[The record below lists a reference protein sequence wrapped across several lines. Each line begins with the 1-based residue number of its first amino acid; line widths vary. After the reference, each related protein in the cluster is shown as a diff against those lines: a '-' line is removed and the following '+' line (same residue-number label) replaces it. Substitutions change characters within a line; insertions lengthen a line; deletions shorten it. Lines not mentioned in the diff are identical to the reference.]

1 MINLFDKISPR
12 QIRIVISISVFL
24 LGLWLLILPAS
35 QPVSAEDM
43 SSQPEV
49 VLIELDGAISRV
61 SARFVERGMA
71 LAREH
76 NAELVVLTLDT
87 PGGLLDAT
95 RDIVEEFLL
104 SDIPIVVYV
113 APEGAQ
119 AASAGTF
126 IGAAAHILALAPAT
140 NIGAASVVSVDGED
154 LPDTLSL
161 KATEDAAAFIRSI
174 AESRGRD
181 ISALEATVLSAK
193 AYSASEAVDLNV
205 ADLIATDYASL
216 LVQLDR
222 YEVELGDRTVIL
234 NLSSVDTTTVG
245 KTLLERLLEFVSDP
259 NIAFLLVSLGGTGI
273 IVELW
278 NFGLWIPGTLGV
290 LFLILGWS
298 GIGLLPFSWAGVG
311 LIALAFFLLY
321 LESTAPGVGYFGVAG
336 TISLMLGGLLLV
348 GFFGDPAIPGDAPSV
363 NKWLLA
369 GIGAGVGAFVL
380 LIAFYIFNQKVH
392 ESPLATSSLMGS
404 SGKVTTTLSP
414 SGEVLVNGEFWSCD
428 LESGRG
434 TSLEVGSDVVVVSVR
449 GNRLK
454 VRPQRS
460 ANEETASN

>member
-1 MINLFDKISPR
+1 MINPFDKISPL

-24 LGLWLLILPAS
+24 LGLSLLILPAS

-43 SSQPEV
+43 ASQPEV

-71 LAREH
+71 VAREH

-104 SDIPIVVYV
+104 TDIPIVVYV

-140 NIGAASVVSVDGED
+140 NIGAASVVTIDGED
-154 LPDTLSL
+154 LPETLGL
-161 KATEDAAAFIRSI
+161 KATEDAAAFMRSI
-174 AESRGRD
+174 AEARGRN

-205 ADLIATDYASL
+205 ADLIAEDYSSL

-222 YEVELGDRTVIL
+222 YEIDLGDRTVVL
-234 NLSSVDTTTVG
+234 NLSSFETLIVG
-245 KTLLERLLEFVSDP
+245 KTFLERLLELVSDP

-290 LFLILGWS
+290 LFLILGWA
-298 GIGLLPFSWAGVG
+298 GIGLLPFSWAGVA
-311 LIALAFFLLY
+311 LMALAFFLLY
-321 LESTAPGVGYFGVAG
+321 LESTAPGIGYFGTAG
-336 TISLMLGGLLLV
+336 VVSLVLGGLLLV
-348 GFFGDPAIPGDAPSV
+348 GFFGDPSIPGDAPSV
-363 NKWLLA
+363 SKWLLA
-369 GIGAGVGAFVL
+369 SIGVFLGICMVWIVYEARKTKQVNLYKSPTTAIELIGMEGEVTVDLSPAGQI
-380 LIAFYIFNQKVH
+380 LIAGEYWSSRIYGDNDEWCIKGSKV
-392 ESPLATSSLMGS
+392 
-404 SGKVTTTLSP
+404 
-414 SGEVLVNGEFWSCD
+414 EVVA
-428 LESGRG
+428 
-434 TSLEVGSDVVVVSVR
+434 VA
-449 GNRLK
+449 GNHLQVK
-454 VRPQRS
+454 P
-460 ANEETASN
+460 TKI

>member
-1 MINLFDKISPR
+1 MINPFEKISPR
-12 QIRIVISISVFL
+12 QIRIVISISVVL
-24 LGLWLLILPAS
+24 LGFSLLILPAS
-35 QPVSAEDM
+35 QPVSADDM

-71 LAREH
+71 VAREH

-140 NIGAASVVSVDGED
+140 NIGAASVVTIDGED
-154 LPDTLSL
+154 LPETLSL
-161 KATEDAAAFIRSI
+161 KATEDAAAFMRSI
-174 AESRGRD
+174 AEARGRN

-205 ADLIATDYASL
+205 ADLIAEDYSSL

-222 YEVELGDRTVIL
+222 YEIDLGDRTVIL
-234 NLSSVDTTTVG
+234 NLSSFETLIVG
-245 KTLLERLLEFVSDP
+245 KTFLERLLELVSDP

-290 LFLILGWS
+290 LFLILGWA
-298 GIGLLPFSWAGVG
+298 GIGLLPFSWAGVA
-311 LIALAFFLLY
+311 LMALAFFLLY
-321 LESTAPGVGYFGVAG
+321 LESTAPGIGYFGTAG
-336 TISLMLGGLLLV
+336 VVSLVLGGLLLV
-348 GFFGDPAIPGDAPSV
+348 GFFGDPSIPGDAPSV
-363 NKWLLA
+363 SKWLLA
-369 GIGAGVGAFVL
+369 SIGVFLGICMVWIVYEARKTKQVNLYKSPTTAIELIGMEGEVTVDLSPAGQI
-380 LIAFYIFNQKVH
+380 LIAGEYWSSRIYGDNDEWCIKGSKV
-392 ESPLATSSLMGS
+392 
-404 SGKVTTTLSP
+404 
-414 SGEVLVNGEFWSCD
+414 EVVA
-428 LESGRG
+428 
-434 TSLEVGSDVVVVSVR
+434 VA
-449 GNRLK
+449 GNHLQVK
-454 VRPQRS
+454 P
-460 ANEETASN
+460 TKI

>member
-1 MINLFDKISPR
+1 VINPFDKISPR
-12 QIRIVISISVFL
+12 QIRIVISISVVL
-24 LGLWLLILPAS
+24 LGLSLLILPAS

-61 SARFVERGMA
+61 SARFIERGMA
-71 LAREH
+71 VAREH

-161 KATEDAAAFIRSI
+161 KATQDAAAFMRSI
-174 AESRGRD
+174 AEARGRD
-181 ISALEATVLSAK
+181 NSALEATVLSAK
-193 AYSASEAVDLNV
+193 AYSASEAVDLDV
-205 ADLIATDYASL
+205 ADLVAEDYSSL

-222 YEVELGDRTVIL
+222 YEIDLGDRTVIL
-234 NLSSVDTTTVG
+234 NLSSAETLIVG
-245 KTLLERLLEFVSDP
+245 KTFLERLLELVSDP
-259 NIAFLLVSLGGTGI
+259 NIAFLLVSLGGTGL

-290 LFLILGWS
+290 LFLILGWA
-298 GIGLLPFSWAGVG
+298 GIGLLPFSWAGVA
-311 LIALAFFLLY
+311 LMALAFFLLY
-321 LESTAPGVGYFGVAG
+321 LESTAPGIGYFGIAG
-336 TISLMLGGLLLV
+336 VISLVLGGLLLV
-348 GFFGDPAIPGDAPSV
+348 GFFGDPSIPGDAPSV
-363 NKWLLA
+363 SKWLLA
-369 GIGAGVGAFVL
+369 SVGVFLGIFMGWIVYEARKTKQVNLYKSPTSPIELIGMEGEVTVDLAPSGQI
-380 LIAFYIFNQKVH
+380 LIA
-392 ESPLATSSLMGS
+392 
-404 SGKVTTTLSP
+404 
-414 SGEVLVNGEFWSCD
+414 GEYWSCRIYGD
-428 LESGRG
+428 NDEWCVKGSKV
-434 TSLEVGSDVVVVSVR
+434 EVVAVA
-449 GNRLK
+449 GNHLQVK
-454 VRPQRS
+454 P
-460 ANEETASN
+460 TKI

>member
-1 MINLFDKISPR
+1 MINPFDKISPR

-24 LGLWLLILPAS
+24 LGLSLLILPAS

-43 SSQPEV
+43 ASQPEV

-71 LAREH
+71 VAREH

-140 NIGAASVVSVDGED
+140 NIGAASVVTIDGED
-154 LPDTLSL
+154 LPETLGL
-161 KATEDAAAFIRSI
+161 KATEDAAAFMRSI
-174 AESRGRD
+174 AEARGRN

-205 ADLIATDYASL
+205 ADLIAEDYSSL

-222 YEVELGDRTVIL
+222 YEIDLDDRTVML
-234 NLSSVDTTTVG
+234 NLSSFETLMVG
-245 KTLLERLLEFVSDP
+245 KTFLERLLELVSDP

-290 LFLILGWS
+290 LFLILGWA
-298 GIGLLPFSWAGVG
+298 GIGLLPFSWAGVA
-311 LIALAFFLLY
+311 LMALAFFLLY
-321 LESTAPGVGYFGVAG
+321 LESTAPGIGYFGTAG
-336 TISLMLGGLLLV
+336 VVSLVLGGLLLV
-348 GFFGDPAIPGDAPSV
+348 GFFGDPSIPGDAPSV
-363 NKWLLA
+363 SKWLLA
-369 GIGAGVGAFVL
+369 SIGVFLGICMVWIVYEARKTKQVNLYKSPTTAIELIGMEGEVTVDLSPAGQI
-380 LIAFYIFNQKVH
+380 LIAGEYWSSRIYGDNDEWCIKGSKV
-392 ESPLATSSLMGS
+392 
-404 SGKVTTTLSP
+404 
-414 SGEVLVNGEFWSCD
+414 EVVA
-428 LESGRG
+428 
-434 TSLEVGSDVVVVSVR
+434 VA
-449 GNRLK
+449 GNHLQVK
-454 VRPQRS
+454 P
-460 ANEETASN
+460 TKI

>member
-1 MINLFDKISPR
+1 MINPFDKISPR
-12 QIRIVISISVFL
+12 QIRIVISISVVL
-24 LGLWLLILPAS
+24 LGLSLLILPAS

-61 SARFVERGMA
+61 SARFIERGMA
-71 LAREH
+71 VAREH

-161 KATEDAAAFIRSI
+161 KATQDAAAFMRSI
-174 AESRGRD
+174 AEARGRD
-181 ISALEATVLSAK
+181 NSALEATVLSAK
-193 AYSASEAVDLNV
+193 AYSASEAVDLDV
-205 ADLIATDYASL
+205 ADLVAEDYSSL

-222 YEVELGDRTVIL
+222 YEIDLGDRTVIL
-234 NLSSVDTTTVG
+234 NLSSAETLIVG
-245 KTLLERLLEFVSDP
+245 KTFLERLLELVSDP
-259 NIAFLLVSLGGTGI
+259 NIAFLLVSLGGTGL

-290 LFLILGWS
+290 LFLILGWA
-298 GIGLLPFSWAGVG
+298 GIGLLPFSWAGVA
-311 LIALAFFLLY
+311 LMALAFFLLY
-321 LESTAPGVGYFGVAG
+321 LESTAPGIGYFGIAG
-336 TISLMLGGLLLV
+336 VISLVLGGLLLV
-348 GFFGDPAIPGDAPSV
+348 GFFGDPSIPGDAPSV
-363 NKWLLA
+363 SKWLLA
-369 GIGAGVGAFVL
+369 SVGVFLGIFMGWIVYEARKTKQVNLYKSPTSPIELIGMEGEVTVDLAPSGQI
-380 LIAFYIFNQKVH
+380 LIA
-392 ESPLATSSLMGS
+392 
-404 SGKVTTTLSP
+404 
-414 SGEVLVNGEFWSCD
+414 GEYWSCRIYGD
-428 LESGRG
+428 NDEWCVKGSKV
-434 TSLEVGSDVVVVSVR
+434 EVVAVA
-449 GNRLK
+449 GNHLQVK
-454 VRPQRS
+454 P
-460 ANEETASN
+460 TKI

>member
-1 MINLFDKISPR
+1 MINPFDKISPR
-12 QIRIVISISVFL
+12 QIRIVISISVVL
-24 LGLWLLILPAS
+24 LGLSLLILPAS

-43 SSQPEV
+43 SSKPEV

-61 SARFVERGMA
+61 SARFIERGMA
-71 LAREH
+71 VAREH

-161 KATEDAAAFIRSI
+161 KATQDAAAFMRSI
-174 AESRGRD
+174 AEARGRD
-181 ISALEATVLSAK
+181 NSALEATVLSAK

-205 ADLIATDYASL
+205 ADLIAEDYSSL

-222 YEVELGDRTVIL
+222 YEIDLGDRTVIL
-234 NLSSVDTTTVG
+234 NLSSAETLIVG
-245 KTLLERLLEFVSDP
+245 KTFLERLLELVSDP
-259 NIAFLLVSLGGTGI
+259 NIAFLLVSLGGTGL

-290 LFLILGWS
+290 LFLILGWA
-298 GIGLLPFSWAGVG
+298 GIGLLPFSWAGVA
-311 LIALAFFLLY
+311 LMALAFFLLY
-321 LESTAPGVGYFGVAG
+321 LESTAPGIGYFGIAG
-336 TISLMLGGLLLV
+336 VISLVLGGLLLV
-348 GFFGDPAIPGDAPSV
+348 GFFGDPSIPGDAPSV
-363 NKWLLA
+363 SKWLLA
-369 GIGAGVGAFVL
+369 SVGVFLGIFMGWIVYEARKTKQVNLYKSPTSPIELIGMEGEVTVDLAPSGQI
-380 LIAFYIFNQKVH
+380 LIA
-392 ESPLATSSLMGS
+392 
-404 SGKVTTTLSP
+404 
-414 SGEVLVNGEFWSCD
+414 GEYWSCRIYGD
-428 LESGRG
+428 NDEWCVKGSKV
-434 TSLEVGSDVVVVSVR
+434 EVVAVA
-449 GNRLK
+449 GNHLQVK
-454 VRPQRS
+454 P
-460 ANEETASN
+460 TKI

>member
-1 MINLFDKISPR
+1 MINPFDKISPR

-24 LGLWLLILPAS
+24 LGLSLLILPAS

-43 SSQPEV
+43 ASQPEV

-71 LAREH
+71 VAREH

-140 NIGAASVVSVDGED
+140 NIGAASVVTIDGED
-154 LPDTLSL
+154 LPETLGL
-161 KATEDAAAFIRSI
+161 KATEDAAAFMRSI
-174 AESRGRD
+174 AEARGRN

-205 ADLIATDYASL
+205 ADLIAEDYSSL

-222 YEVELGDRTVIL
+222 YEIDLGDRTVML
-234 NLSSVDTTTVG
+234 NLSSFETLMVG
-245 KTLLERLLEFVSDP
+245 KTFLERLLELVSDP

-290 LFLILGWS
+290 LFLILGWA
-298 GIGLLPFSWAGVG
+298 GIGLLPFSWAGVA
-311 LIALAFFLLY
+311 LMALAFFLLY
-321 LESTAPGVGYFGVAG
+321 LESTAPGIGYFGTAG
-336 TISLMLGGLLLV
+336 VVSLVLGGLLLV
-348 GFFGDPAIPGDAPSV
+348 GFFGDPSIPGDAPSV
-363 NKWLLA
+363 SKWLLA
-369 GIGAGVGAFVL
+369 SIGVFLGICMVWIVYEARKTKQVNLYKSPTTAIELIGMEGEVTVDLSPAGQI
-380 LIAFYIFNQKVH
+380 LIAGEYWSSRIYGDNDEWCIKGSKV
-392 ESPLATSSLMGS
+392 
-404 SGKVTTTLSP
+404 
-414 SGEVLVNGEFWSCD
+414 EVVA
-428 LESGRG
+428 
-434 TSLEVGSDVVVVSVR
+434 VA
-449 GNRLK
+449 GNHLQVK
-454 VRPQRS
+454 P
-460 ANEETASN
+460 TKI

>member
-1 MINLFDKISPR
+1 MINPFEKISPR
-12 QIRIVISISVFL
+12 QIRIVISISVVL
-24 LGLWLLILPAS
+24 LGFSLLILPAS
-35 QPVSAEDM
+35 QPVSADDM

-71 LAREH
+71 VAREH

-140 NIGAASVVSVDGED
+140 NIGAASVVTIDGED
-154 LPDTLSL
+154 LPETLSL
-161 KATEDAAAFIRSI
+161 KATEDAAAFMRSI
-174 AESRGRD
+174 AEARGRN

-205 ADLIATDYASL
+205 ADLIAEDYSSL

-222 YEVELGDRTVIL
+222 YEIDLGDRTVML
-234 NLSSVDTTTVG
+234 NLSSFETLIVG
-245 KTLLERLLEFVSDP
+245 KTFLERLLELVSDP

-290 LFLILGWS
+290 LFLILGWA
-298 GIGLLPFSWAGVG
+298 GIGLLPFSWAGVA
-311 LIALAFFLLY
+311 LMALAFFLLY
-321 LESTAPGVGYFGVAG
+321 LESTAPGIGYFGTAG
-336 TISLMLGGLLLV
+336 VVSLVLGGLLLV
-348 GFFGDPAIPGDAPSV
+348 GFFGDPSIPGDAPSV
-363 NKWLLA
+363 SKWLLA
-369 GIGAGVGAFVL
+369 SIGIFLGICMVWIVYEARKTKQVNLYKSPTTAIELIGMEGEVTVDLSPAGQI
-380 LIAFYIFNQKVH
+380 LIAGEYWSSRIYGDNDEWCIKGSKV
-392 ESPLATSSLMGS
+392 
-404 SGKVTTTLSP
+404 
-414 SGEVLVNGEFWSCD
+414 EVVA
-428 LESGRG
+428 
-434 TSLEVGSDVVVVSVR
+434 VA
-449 GNRLK
+449 GNHLQVK
-454 VRPQRS
+454 P
-460 ANEETASN
+460 TKI

>member
-1 MINLFDKISPR
+1 VINPFGKISPR

-24 LGLWLLILPAS
+24 LGLSLLILPAS

-43 SSQPEV
+43 ASQPEV

-71 LAREH
+71 VAREH

-140 NIGAASVVSVDGED
+140 NIGAASVVTIDGED
-154 LPDTLSL
+154 LPETLGL
-161 KATEDAAAFIRSI
+161 KATEDAAAFMRSI
-174 AESRGRD
+174 AEARGRNV
-181 ISALEATVLSAK
+181 SALEAAVLSAK

-205 ADLIATDYASL
+205 ADLIAEDYSSL

-222 YEVELGDRTVIL
+222 YEIDLGDRTVVL
-234 NLSSVDTTTVG
+234 NLSSFETLIVG
-245 KTLLERLLEFVSDP
+245 KTFLERLLELVSDP

-290 LFLILGWS
+290 LFLVLGWA
-298 GIGLLPFSWAGVG
+298 GIGLLPFSWAGVA
-311 LIALAFFLLY
+311 LMALAFFLLY
-321 LESTAPGVGYFGVAG
+321 LESTAPGIGYFGTAG
-336 TISLMLGGLLLV
+336 VVSLVLGGLLLV
-348 GFFGDPAIPGDAPSV
+348 GFFGDPSIPGDAPSV
-363 NKWLLA
+363 SKWLLA
-369 GIGAGVGAFVL
+369 SIGVFLGICMVWIVYEARKTKQVNLYKSPTTAIELIGMEGEVTVDLSPAGQI
-380 LIAFYIFNQKVH
+380 LIAGEYWSSRIYGDNDEWCIKGSKV
-392 ESPLATSSLMGS
+392 
-404 SGKVTTTLSP
+404 
-414 SGEVLVNGEFWSCD
+414 EVVA
-428 LESGRG
+428 
-434 TSLEVGSDVVVVSVR
+434 VA
-449 GNRLK
+449 GNHLQVK
-454 VRPQRS
+454 P
-460 ANEETASN
+460 TKI

>member
-1 MINLFDKISPR
+1 
-12 QIRIVISISVFL
+12 
-24 LGLWLLILPAS
+24 LGFSLLILPAS
-35 QPVSAEDM
+35 QPVSADDM

-71 LAREH
+71 VAREH

-140 NIGAASVVSVDGED
+140 NIGAASVVTIDGED
-154 LPDTLSL
+154 LPETLSL
-161 KATEDAAAFIRSI
+161 KATEDAAAFMRSI
-174 AESRGRD
+174 AEARGRN

-205 ADLIATDYASL
+205 ADLIAEDYSSL

-222 YEVELGDRTVIL
+222 YEIDLGDRTVML
-234 NLSSVDTTTVG
+234 NLSSFETLIVG
-245 KTLLERLLEFVSDP
+245 KTFLERLLELVSDP

-290 LFLILGWS
+290 LFLILGWA
-298 GIGLLPFSWAGVG
+298 GIGLLPFSWAGVA
-311 LIALAFFLLY
+311 LMALAFFLLY
-321 LESTAPGVGYFGVAG
+321 LESTAPGIGYFGTAG
-336 TISLMLGGLLLV
+336 VVSLVLGGLLLV
-348 GFFGDPAIPGDAPSV
+348 GFFGDPSIPGDAPSV
-363 NKWLLA
+363 SKWLLA
-369 GIGAGVGAFVL
+369 SIGVFLGICMVWIVYEARKTKQVNLYKSPTTAIELIGMEGEVTVDLSPAGQI
-380 LIAFYIFNQKVH
+380 LIAGEYWSSRIYGDNDEWCIKGSKV
-392 ESPLATSSLMGS
+392 
-404 SGKVTTTLSP
+404 
-414 SGEVLVNGEFWSCD
+414 EVVA
-428 LESGRG
+428 
-434 TSLEVGSDVVVVSVR
+434 VA
-449 GNRLK
+449 GNHLQVK
-454 VRPQRS
+454 P
-460 ANEETASN
+460 TKI

>member
-1 MINLFDKISPR
+1 MINPFDKISPR

-24 LGLWLLILPAS
+24 LGLSLLILPAS

-43 SSQPEV
+43 ASQPEV

-71 LAREH
+71 VAREH

-140 NIGAASVVSVDGED
+140 NIGAASVVTIDGED
-154 LPDTLSL
+154 LPETLGL
-161 KATEDAAAFIRSI
+161 KATEDAAAFMRSI
-174 AESRGRD
+174 AEARGRN

-205 ADLIATDYASL
+205 ADLIAEDYSSL

-222 YEVELGDRTVIL
+222 YEIDLGDRTVML
-234 NLSSVDTTTVG
+234 NLSSFETLMVG
-245 KTLLERLLEFVSDP
+245 KTFLERLLELVSDP

-273 IVELW
+273 IVEIW

-290 LFLILGWS
+290 LFLILGWA
-298 GIGLLPFSWAGVG
+298 GIGLLPFSWAGVA
-311 LIALAFFLLY
+311 LMALAFFLLY
-321 LESTAPGVGYFGVAG
+321 LESTAPGIGYFGTAG
-336 TISLMLGGLLLV
+336 VVSLVLGGLLLV
-348 GFFGDPAIPGDAPSV
+348 GFFGDPSIPGDAPSV
-363 NKWLLA
+363 SKWLLA
-369 GIGAGVGAFVL
+369 SIGVFLGICMVWIVYEARKTKQVNLYKSPTTAIELIGMEGEVTVDLSPAGQI
-380 LIAFYIFNQKVH
+380 LIAGEYWSSRIYGDNDEWCIKGSKV
-392 ESPLATSSLMGS
+392 
-404 SGKVTTTLSP
+404 
-414 SGEVLVNGEFWSCD
+414 EVVA
-428 LESGRG
+428 
-434 TSLEVGSDVVVVSVR
+434 VA
-449 GNRLK
+449 GNHLQVK
-454 VRPQRS
+454 P
-460 ANEETASN
+460 TKI

>member
-1 MINLFDKISPR
+1 MINPFDKMSPR
-12 QIRIVISISVFL
+12 QIRIVISISVVL
-24 LGLWLLILPAS
+24 LGLSLLILPAS
-35 QPVSAEDM
+35 QPVSADDM

-71 LAREH
+71 VAREH

-140 NIGAASVVSVDGED
+140 NIGAASVVTIDGED
-154 LPDTLSL
+154 LPETLSL
-161 KATEDAAAFIRSI
+161 KATEDAAAFMRSI
-174 AESRGRD
+174 AEARGRN

-205 ADLIATDYASL
+205 ADLIAEDYSSL

-222 YEVELGDRTVIL
+222 YEIDLGDRTVML
-234 NLSSVDTTTVG
+234 NLSSFETLIVG
-245 KTLLERLLEFVSDP
+245 KTFLERLLELVSDP

-290 LFLILGWS
+290 LFLILGWA
-298 GIGLLPFSWAGVG
+298 GIGLLPFSWAGVA
-311 LIALAFFLLY
+311 LMALAFFLLY
-321 LESTAPGVGYFGVAG
+321 LESTAPGIGYFGTAG
-336 TISLMLGGLLLV
+336 VVSLVLGGLLLV
-348 GFFGDPAIPGDAPSV
+348 GFFGDPSIPGDAPSV
-363 NKWLLA
+363 SKWLLA
-369 GIGAGVGAFVL
+369 SIGVFLGICMVWIVYEARKTKQVNLYKSPTTAIELIGMEGEVTVDLSPAGQI
-380 LIAFYIFNQKVH
+380 LIAGEYWSSRIYGDNDEWCIKGSKV
-392 ESPLATSSLMGS
+392 
-404 SGKVTTTLSP
+404 
-414 SGEVLVNGEFWSCD
+414 EVVA
-428 LESGRG
+428 
-434 TSLEVGSDVVVVSVR
+434 VA
-449 GNRLK
+449 GNHLQVK
-454 VRPQRS
+454 P
-460 ANEETASN
+460 TKI

>member
-1 MINLFDKISPR
+1 MFNPFDKISPR
-12 QIRIVISISVFL
+12 QIRIVISISVVL
-24 LGLWLLILPAS
+24 LGLSLLILPAS

-61 SARFVERGMA
+61 SARFIERGMA
-71 LAREH
+71 VAREH

-140 NIGAASVVSVDGED
+140 NIGAASVVTIDGED
-154 LPDTLSL
+154 LPETLSL
-161 KATEDAAAFIRSI
+161 KATEDAAAFMRSI
-174 AESRGRD
+174 AEARGRN

-205 ADLIATDYASL
+205 ADLIAEDYSSL

-222 YEVELGDRTVIL
+222 YEIDLGDRTVML
-234 NLSSVDTTTVG
+234 NLSSFETLIVG
-245 KTLLERLLEFVSDP
+245 KTFLERLLELVSDP

-290 LFLILGWS
+290 LFLILGWA
-298 GIGLLPFSWAGVG
+298 GIGLLPFSWAGVA
-311 LIALAFFLLY
+311 LMALAFFLLY
-321 LESTAPGVGYFGVAG
+321 LESTAPGIGYFGTAG
-336 TISLMLGGLLLV
+336 VVSLVLGGLLLV
-348 GFFGDPAIPGDAPSV
+348 GFFGDPSIPGDAPSV
-363 NKWLLA
+363 SKWLLA
-369 GIGAGVGAFVL
+369 SIGVFLGICMVWIVYEARKTKQVNLYKSPTTAIELIGMEGEVTVDLSPAGQI
-380 LIAFYIFNQKVH
+380 LIAGEYWSSRIYGDNDEWCIKGSKV
-392 ESPLATSSLMGS
+392 
-404 SGKVTTTLSP
+404 
-414 SGEVLVNGEFWSCD
+414 EVVA
-428 LESGRG
+428 
-434 TSLEVGSDVVVVSVR
+434 VA
-449 GNRLK
+449 GNHLQVK
-454 VRPQRS
+454 P
-460 ANEETASN
+460 TKI

>member
-1 MINLFDKISPR
+1 MINPFEKISPR
-12 QIRIVISISVFL
+12 QIRIVISISVVL
-24 LGLWLLILPAS
+24 LGFSLLILPAS
-35 QPVSAEDM
+35 QPVSADDM
-43 SSQPEV
+43 TSQPEV

-71 LAREH
+71 VAREH

-140 NIGAASVVSVDGED
+140 NIGAASVVTIDGED
-154 LPDTLSL
+154 LPETLSL
-161 KATEDAAAFIRSI
+161 KATEDAAAFMRSI
-174 AESRGRD
+174 AEARGRN

-205 ADLIATDYASL
+205 ADLIAEDYSSL

-222 YEVELGDRTVIL
+222 YEIDLGDRTVML
-234 NLSSVDTTTVG
+234 NLSSFETLIVG
-245 KTLLERLLEFVSDP
+245 KTFLERLLELVSDP

-290 LFLILGWS
+290 LFLILGWA
-298 GIGLLPFSWAGVG
+298 GIGLLPFSWAGVA
-311 LIALAFFLLY
+311 LMALAFFLLY
-321 LESTAPGVGYFGVAG
+321 LESTAPGIGYFGTAG
-336 TISLMLGGLLLV
+336 VVSLVLGGLLLV
-348 GFFGDPAIPGDAPSV
+348 GFFGDPSIPGDAPSV
-363 NKWLLA
+363 SKWLLA
-369 GIGAGVGAFVL
+369 SIGVFLGICMVWIVYEARKTKQVNLYKSPTTAIELIGMEGEVTVDLSPAGQI
-380 LIAFYIFNQKVH
+380 LIAGEYWSSRIYGDNDEWCIKGSKV
-392 ESPLATSSLMGS
+392 
-404 SGKVTTTLSP
+404 
-414 SGEVLVNGEFWSCD
+414 EVVA
-428 LESGRG
+428 
-434 TSLEVGSDVVVVSVR
+434 VA
-449 GNRLK
+449 GNHLQVK
-454 VRPQRS
+454 P
-460 ANEETASN
+460 TKI

>member
-1 MINLFDKISPR
+1 MINPFDKISPR
-12 QIRIVISISVFL
+12 QIRIVISISVVL
-24 LGLWLLILPAS
+24 LGLSLLILPAS

-43 SSQPEV
+43 SSKPEV

-61 SARFVERGMA
+61 SARFIERGMA
-71 LAREH
+71 VAREH

-161 KATEDAAAFIRSI
+161 KATQDAAAFMRSI
-174 AESRGRD
+174 AEARGRD
-181 ISALEATVLSAK
+181 NSALEATVLSAK
-193 AYSASEAVDLNV
+193 AYSASEAVDLDV
-205 ADLIATDYASL
+205 ADLVAEDYSSL

-222 YEVELGDRTVIL
+222 YEIDLGDRTVIL
-234 NLSSVDTTTVG
+234 NLSSAETLIVG
-245 KTLLERLLEFVSDP
+245 KTFLERLLELVSDP
-259 NIAFLLVSLGGTGI
+259 NIAFLLVSLGGTGL

-290 LFLILGWS
+290 LFLILGWA
-298 GIGLLPFSWAGVG
+298 GIGLLPFSWAGVA
-311 LIALAFFLLY
+311 LMALAFFLLY
-321 LESTAPGVGYFGVAG
+321 LESTAPGIGYFGIAG
-336 TISLMLGGLLLV
+336 VISLVLGGLLLV
-348 GFFGDPAIPGDAPSV
+348 GFFGDPSIPGDAPSV
-363 NKWLLA
+363 SKWLLA
-369 GIGAGVGAFVL
+369 SVGVFLGIFMGWIVYEARKTKQVNLYKSPTSPIELIGMEGEVTVDLAPSGQI
-380 LIAFYIFNQKVH
+380 LIA
-392 ESPLATSSLMGS
+392 
-404 SGKVTTTLSP
+404 
-414 SGEVLVNGEFWSCD
+414 GEYWSCRIYGD
-428 LESGRG
+428 NDEWCVKGSKV
-434 TSLEVGSDVVVVSVR
+434 EVVAVA
-449 GNRLK
+449 GNHLQVK
-454 VRPQRS
+454 P
-460 ANEETASN
+460 TKI

>member
-1 MINLFDKISPR
+1 MINPFDKISPR

-24 LGLWLLILPAS
+24 SGLSLLILPAS

-43 SSQPEV
+43 ASQPEV

-71 LAREH
+71 VAREH

-140 NIGAASVVSVDGED
+140 NIGAASVVTIDGED
-154 LPDTLSL
+154 LPETLGL
-161 KATEDAAAFIRSI
+161 KATEDAAAFMRSI
-174 AESRGRD
+174 AEARGRN

-205 ADLIATDYASL
+205 ADLIAEDYSSL

-222 YEVELGDRTVIL
+222 YEIDLGDRTVVL
-234 NLSSVDTTTVG
+234 NLSSFETLIVG
-245 KTLLERLLEFVSDP
+245 KTFLERLLELVSDP

-290 LFLILGWS
+290 LFLVLGWA
-298 GIGLLPFSWAGVG
+298 GIGLLPFSWAGVA
-311 LIALAFFLLY
+311 LMALAFFLLY
-321 LESTAPGVGYFGVAG
+321 LESTAPGIGYFGTAG
-336 TISLMLGGLLLV
+336 VVSLVLGGLLLV
-348 GFFGDPAIPGDAPSV
+348 GFFGDPSIPGDAPSV
-363 NKWLLA
+363 SKWLLA
-369 GIGAGVGAFVL
+369 SIGVFLGICMVWIVYEARKTKQVNLYKSPTTAIELIGMEGEVTVDLSPAGQI
-380 LIAFYIFNQKVH
+380 LIAGEYWSSRIYGDNDEWCIKGSKV
-392 ESPLATSSLMGS
+392 
-404 SGKVTTTLSP
+404 
-414 SGEVLVNGEFWSCD
+414 EVVA
-428 LESGRG
+428 
-434 TSLEVGSDVVVVSVR
+434 VA
-449 GNRLK
+449 GNHLQVK
-454 VRPQRS
+454 P
-460 ANEETASN
+460 TKI

>member
-1 MINLFDKISPR
+1 VINPFDKISPR
-12 QIRIVISISVFL
+12 QIRIVISISVVL
-24 LGLWLLILPAS
+24 LGLSLLILPAS

-61 SARFVERGMA
+61 TARFVERGMA
-71 LAREH
+71 VAREH

-140 NIGAASVVSVDGED
+140 NIGAASVVTIDGED
-154 LPDTLSL
+154 LPETLSL
-161 KATEDAAAFIRSI
+161 KATEDAAAFMRSI
-174 AESRGRD
+174 AEARGRN

-205 ADLIATDYASL
+205 ADLIAEDYSSL

-222 YEVELGDRTVIL
+222 YEIDLGDRTVML
-234 NLSSVDTTTVG
+234 NLSSFETLMVG
-245 KTLLERLLEFVSDP
+245 KTFLERLLELVSDP

-290 LFLILGWS
+290 LFLILGWA
-298 GIGLLPFSWAGVG
+298 GIGLLPFSWAGVA
-311 LIALAFFLLY
+311 LMALAFFLLY
-321 LESTAPGVGYFGVAG
+321 LESTAPGIGYFGTAG
-336 TISLMLGGLLLV
+336 VISLVLGGLLLV
-348 GFFGDPAIPGDAPSV
+348 GFFGDPSIPGDAPSV
-363 NKWLLA
+363 SKWLLA
-369 GIGAGVGAFVL
+369 SIGVFLGMCMVWIVYEARKTKQVNLYKSPTTAIELIGMEGEVTVDLSPTGQI
-380 LIAFYIFNQKVH
+380 LIAGEYWSSRIYGDNDEWCIKGSKV
-392 ESPLATSSLMGS
+392 
-404 SGKVTTTLSP
+404 
-414 SGEVLVNGEFWSCD
+414 EVVA
-428 LESGRG
+428 
-434 TSLEVGSDVVVVSVR
+434 VA
-449 GNRLK
+449 GNHLQVK
-454 VRPQRS
+454 P
-460 ANEETASN
+460 TKI

>member
-1 MINLFDKISPR
+1 MINPFDKISPR
-12 QIRIVISISVFL
+12 QIRIVISISVVL
-24 LGLWLLILPAS
+24 LGLSLLILPAS

-71 LAREH
+71 VAREH

-140 NIGAASVVSVDGED
+140 NIGAASVVTIDGED
-154 LPDTLSL
+154 LPETLSL
-161 KATEDAAAFIRSI
+161 KATEDAAAFMRSI
-174 AESRGRD
+174 AEARGRN

-205 ADLIATDYASL
+205 ADLIAEDYSSL

-222 YEVELGDRTVIL
+222 YEIDLGDRTVML
-234 NLSSVDTTTVG
+234 NLSSFETLIVG
-245 KTLLERLLEFVSDP
+245 KTFLERLLELVSDP

-290 LFLILGWS
+290 LFLILGWA
-298 GIGLLPFSWAGVG
+298 GIGLLPFSWAGVA
-311 LIALAFFLLY
+311 LMALAFFLLY
-321 LESTAPGVGYFGVAG
+321 LESTAPGIGYFGTAG
-336 TISLMLGGLLLV
+336 VVSLVLGGLLLV
-348 GFFGDPAIPGDAPSV
+348 GFFGDPSIPGDAPSV
-363 NKWLLA
+363 SKWLLA
-369 GIGAGVGAFVL
+369 SIGVFLGICMVWIVYEARKTKQVNLYKSPTTAIELIGMEGEVTVDLSPAGQI
-380 LIAFYIFNQKVH
+380 LIAGEYWSSRIYGDNDEWCIKGSKV
-392 ESPLATSSLMGS
+392 
-404 SGKVTTTLSP
+404 
-414 SGEVLVNGEFWSCD
+414 EVVA
-428 LESGRG
+428 
-434 TSLEVGSDVVVVSVR
+434 VA
-449 GNRLK
+449 GNHLQVK
-454 VRPQRS
+454 P
-460 ANEETASN
+460 TKI

>member
-1 MINLFDKISPR
+1 MINPFDKISPR
-12 QIRIVISISVFL
+12 QIRIVISISVVL
-24 LGLWLLILPAS
+24 LGLSLLILPAS

-61 SARFVERGMA
+61 TARFVERGMA
-71 LAREH
+71 VAREH

-140 NIGAASVVSVDGED
+140 NIGAASVVTIDGED
-154 LPDTLSL
+154 LPETLSL
-161 KATEDAAAFIRSI
+161 KATEDAAAFMRSI
-174 AESRGRD
+174 AEARGRN

-205 ADLIATDYASL
+205 ADLIAEDYSSL

-222 YEVELGDRTVIL
+222 YEIDLGDRTVML
-234 NLSSVDTTTVG
+234 NLSSFETLMVG
-245 KTLLERLLEFVSDP
+245 KTFLERLLELVSDP

-290 LFLILGWS
+290 LFLILGWA
-298 GIGLLPFSWAGVG
+298 GIGLLPFSWAGVA
-311 LIALAFFLLY
+311 LMALAFFLLY
-321 LESTAPGVGYFGVAG
+321 LESTAPGIGYFGTAG
-336 TISLMLGGLLLV
+336 VISLVLGGLLLV
-348 GFFGDPAIPGDAPSV
+348 GFFGDPSIPGDAPSV
-363 NKWLLA
+363 SKWLLA
-369 GIGAGVGAFVL
+369 SIGVFLGMCMVWIVYEARKTKQVNLYKSPTTAIELIGMEGEVTVDLSPTGQI
-380 LIAFYIFNQKVH
+380 LIAGEYWSSRIYGDNDEWCIKGSKV
-392 ESPLATSSLMGS
+392 
-404 SGKVTTTLSP
+404 
-414 SGEVLVNGEFWSCD
+414 EVVA
-428 LESGRG
+428 
-434 TSLEVGSDVVVVSVR
+434 VA
-449 GNRLK
+449 GNHLQVK
-454 VRPQRS
+454 P
-460 ANEETASN
+460 TKI

>member
-1 MINLFDKISPR
+1 MINPFEKISPR
-12 QIRIVISISVFL
+12 QIRIVISISVVL
-24 LGLWLLILPAS
+24 LGFSLLILPAS
-35 QPVSAEDM
+35 QPVSADDM

-61 SARFVERGMA
+61 SARFIERGMA
-71 LAREH
+71 VAREH

-140 NIGAASVVSVDGED
+140 NIGAASVVTIDGED
-154 LPDTLSL
+154 LPETLSL
-161 KATEDAAAFIRSI
+161 KATEDAAAFMRSI
-174 AESRGRD
+174 AEARGRN

-205 ADLIATDYASL
+205 ADLIAEDYSSL

-222 YEVELGDRTVIL
+222 YEIDLGDRTVML
-234 NLSSVDTTTVG
+234 NLSSFETLIVG
-245 KTLLERLLEFVSDP
+245 KTFLERLLELVSDP

-290 LFLILGWS
+290 LFLILGWA
-298 GIGLLPFSWAGVG
+298 GIGLLPFSWAGVA
-311 LIALAFFLLY
+311 LMALAFFLLY
-321 LESTAPGVGYFGVAG
+321 LESTAPGIGYFGTAG
-336 TISLMLGGLLLV
+336 VVSLVLGGLLLV
-348 GFFGDPAIPGDAPSV
+348 GFFGDPSIPGDAPSV
-363 NKWLLA
+363 SKWLLA
-369 GIGAGVGAFVL
+369 SIGVFLGICMVWIVYEARKTKQVNLYKSPTTAIELIGMEGEVTVDLSPAGQI
-380 LIAFYIFNQKVH
+380 LIAGEYWSSRIYGDNDEWCIKGSKV
-392 ESPLATSSLMGS
+392 
-404 SGKVTTTLSP
+404 
-414 SGEVLVNGEFWSCD
+414 EVVA
-428 LESGRG
+428 
-434 TSLEVGSDVVVVSVR
+434 VA
-449 GNRLK
+449 GNHLQVK
-454 VRPQRS
+454 P
-460 ANEETASN
+460 TKI

>member
-1 MINLFDKISPR
+1 MINPFDKISPR
-12 QIRIVISISVFL
+12 QIRIVISISVVL
-24 LGLWLLILPAS
+24 LGFSLLILPAS
-35 QPVSAEDM
+35 QPVSADDM

-71 LAREH
+71 VAREH

-140 NIGAASVVSVDGED
+140 NIGAASVVTIDGED
-154 LPDTLSL
+154 LPETLSL
-161 KATEDAAAFIRSI
+161 KATEDAAAFMRSI
-174 AESRGRD
+174 AEARGRN

-205 ADLIATDYASL
+205 ADLIAEDYSSL

-222 YEVELGDRTVIL
+222 YEIDLGDRTVML
-234 NLSSVDTTTVG
+234 NLSSFETLIVG
-245 KTLLERLLEFVSDP
+245 KTFLERLLELVSDP

-290 LFLILGWS
+290 LFLILGWA
-298 GIGLLPFSWAGVG
+298 GIGLLPFSWAGVA
-311 LIALAFFLLY
+311 LMALAFFLLY
-321 LESTAPGVGYFGVAG
+321 LESTAPGIGYFGTAG
-336 TISLMLGGLLLV
+336 VVSLVLGGLLLV
-348 GFFGDPAIPGDAPSV
+348 GFFGDPSIPGDAPSV
-363 NKWLLA
+363 SKWLLA
-369 GIGAGVGAFVL
+369 SIGVFLGICMVWIVYEARKTKQVNLYKSPTTAIELIGMEGEVTVDLSPAGQI
-380 LIAFYIFNQKVH
+380 LIAGEYWSSRIYGDNDEWCIKGSKV
-392 ESPLATSSLMGS
+392 
-404 SGKVTTTLSP
+404 
-414 SGEVLVNGEFWSCD
+414 EVVA
-428 LESGRG
+428 
-434 TSLEVGSDVVVVSVR
+434 VA
-449 GNRLK
+449 GNHLQVK
-454 VRPQRS
+454 P
-460 ANEETASN
+460 TKI

>member
-1 MINLFDKISPR
+1 MINPFDKISPR
-12 QIRIVISISVFL
+12 QIRIVISISVVL
-24 LGLWLLILPAS
+24 LGLSLLILPAS
-35 QPVSAEDM
+35 QPVSADDM

-71 LAREH
+71 VAREH

-140 NIGAASVVSVDGED
+140 NIGAASVVTIDGED
-154 LPDTLSL
+154 LPETLSL
-161 KATEDAAAFIRSI
+161 KATEDAAAFMRSI
-174 AESRGRD
+174 AEARGRN

-205 ADLIATDYASL
+205 ADLIAEDYSSL

-222 YEVELGDRTVIL
+222 YEIDLGDRTVIL
-234 NLSSVDTTTVG
+234 NLSSAETLIVG
-245 KTLLERLLEFVSDP
+245 KTFLERLLELVSDP

-290 LFLILGWS
+290 LFLILGWA
-298 GIGLLPFSWAGVG
+298 GIGLLPFSWAGVA
-311 LIALAFFLLY
+311 LMALAFFLLY
-321 LESTAPGVGYFGVAG
+321 LESTAPGIGYFGTAG
-336 TISLMLGGLLLV
+336 VVSLVLGGLLLV
-348 GFFGDPAIPGDAPSV
+348 GFFGDPSIPGDAPSV
-363 NKWLLA
+363 SKWLLA
-369 GIGAGVGAFVL
+369 SIGVFLGICMVWIVYEARKTKQVNLYKSPTTAIELIGMEGEVTVDLSPAGQI
-380 LIAFYIFNQKVH
+380 LIAGEYWSSRIYGDNDEWCIKGSKV
-392 ESPLATSSLMGS
+392 
-404 SGKVTTTLSP
+404 
-414 SGEVLVNGEFWSCD
+414 EVVA
-428 LESGRG
+428 
-434 TSLEVGSDVVVVSVR
+434 VA
-449 GNRLK
+449 GNHLQVK
-454 VRPQRS
+454 P
-460 ANEETASN
+460 TKI

>member
-1 MINLFDKISPR
+1 MINPFDKISPR

-24 LGLWLLILPAS
+24 LGLSLLILPAS

-43 SSQPEV
+43 ASQPEV

-61 SARFVERGMA
+61 TARFVERGMA
-71 LAREH
+71 VALEH

-140 NIGAASVVSVDGED
+140 NIGAASVVTIDGED
-154 LPDTLSL
+154 LPETLGL
-161 KATEDAAAFIRSI
+161 KATEDAAAFMRSI
-174 AESRGRD
+174 AEARGRN

-205 ADLIATDYASL
+205 ADLIAEDYSSL

-222 YEVELGDRTVIL
+222 YEIDLGDRTVML
-234 NLSSVDTTTVG
+234 NLSSFETLIVG
-245 KTLLERLLEFVSDP
+245 KTFLERLLELVSDP

-290 LFLILGWS
+290 LFLILGWA
-298 GIGLLPFSWAGVG
+298 GIGLLPFSWAGVA
-311 LIALAFFLLY
+311 LMALAFFLLY
-321 LESTAPGVGYFGVAG
+321 LESTAPGIGYFGTAG
-336 TISLMLGGLLLV
+336 VVSLVLGGLLLV
-348 GFFGDPAIPGDAPSV
+348 GFFGDPSIPGDAPSV
-363 NKWLLA
+363 SKWLLA
-369 GIGAGVGAFVL
+369 SIGVFLGICLVWIVYEARKTKQVNLYKSPTTAIELIGMEGEVTVDLSPAGQI
-380 LIAFYIFNQKVH
+380 LIAGEYWSSRIYGDNDEWCIKGSKV
-392 ESPLATSSLMGS
+392 
-404 SGKVTTTLSP
+404 
-414 SGEVLVNGEFWSCD
+414 EVVA
-428 LESGRG
+428 
-434 TSLEVGSDVVVVSVR
+434 VA
-449 GNRLK
+449 GNHLQVK
-454 VRPQRS
+454 P
-460 ANEETASN
+460 TKI

>member
-1 MINLFDKISPR
+1 MINPFDKISPR

-24 LGLWLLILPAS
+24 LGLSLLILPAS
-35 QPVSAEDM
+35 QPVSADDM

-71 LAREH
+71 VAREH

-140 NIGAASVVSVDGED
+140 NIGAASVVTIDGED
-154 LPDTLSL
+154 LPETLSL
-161 KATEDAAAFIRSI
+161 KATEDAAAFMRSI
-174 AESRGRD
+174 AEARGRN

-205 ADLIATDYASL
+205 ADLIAEDYSSL

-222 YEVELGDRTVIL
+222 YEIDLGDRTVML
-234 NLSSVDTTTVG
+234 NLSSFETLIVG
-245 KTLLERLLEFVSDP
+245 KTFLERLLELVSDP

-290 LFLILGWS
+290 LFLILGWA
-298 GIGLLPFSWAGVG
+298 GIGLLPFSWAGVA
-311 LIALAFFLLY
+311 LMALAFFLLY
-321 LESTAPGVGYFGVAG
+321 LESTAPGIGYFGTAG
-336 TISLMLGGLLLV
+336 VVSLVLGGLLLV
-348 GFFGDPAIPGDAPSV
+348 GFFGDPSIPGDAPSV
-363 NKWLLA
+363 SKWLLA
-369 GIGAGVGAFVL
+369 SIGVFLGICMVWIVYEARKTKQVNLYKSPTTAIELIGMEGEVTVDLSPAGQI
-380 LIAFYIFNQKVH
+380 LIAGEYWSSRIYGDNDEWCIKGSKV
-392 ESPLATSSLMGS
+392 
-404 SGKVTTTLSP
+404 
-414 SGEVLVNGEFWSCD
+414 EVVA
-428 LESGRG
+428 
-434 TSLEVGSDVVVVSVR
+434 VA
-449 GNRLK
+449 GNHLQVK
-454 VRPQRS
+454 P
-460 ANEETASN
+460 TKI

>member
-1 MINLFDKISPR
+1 MINPFEKISPR
-12 QIRIVISISVFL
+12 QIRIVISISVVL
-24 LGLWLLILPAS
+24 LGFSLLILPAS
-35 QPVSAEDM
+35 QPVSADDM

-71 LAREH
+71 VAREH

-140 NIGAASVVSVDGED
+140 NIGAASVVTIDGED
-154 LPDTLSL
+154 LPETLSL
-161 KATEDAAAFIRSI
+161 KATEDAAAFMRSI
-174 AESRGRD
+174 AEARGRN

-205 ADLIATDYASL
+205 ADLIAEDYSSL

-222 YEVELGDRTVIL
+222 YEIDLGDRTVIL
-234 NLSSVDTTTVG
+234 NLSSFETLIVG
-245 KTLLERLLEFVSDP
+245 KTFLERLLELVSDP

-290 LFLILGWS
+290 LFLILGWA
-298 GIGLLPFSWAGVG
+298 GIGLLPFSWAGVA
-311 LIALAFFLLY
+311 LMALAFFLLY
-321 LESTAPGVGYFGVAG
+321 LESTAPGIGYFGTAG
-336 TISLMLGGLLLV
+336 VVSLVLGGLLLV
-348 GFFGDPAIPGDAPSV
+348 GFFGDPSIPGDAPSV
-363 NKWLLA
+363 SKWLLA
-369 GIGAGVGAFVL
+369 SIGVFLGICMVWIVYEARKTKQVNLYKSPTTAIELIGMEGEVTVDLSPAGQI
-380 LIAFYIFNQKVH
+380 LIA
-392 ESPLATSSLMGS
+392 
-404 SGKVTTTLSP
+404 
-414 SGEVLVNGEFWSCD
+414 GEYWSCRIYGD
-428 LESGRG
+428 NDEWCIKGSKV
-434 TSLEVGSDVVVVSVR
+434 EVVAVA
-449 GNRLK
+449 GNHLQVK
-454 VRPQRS
+454 P
-460 ANEETASN
+460 TKI

>member
-1 MINLFDKISPR
+1 MINPFEKISPR
-12 QIRIVISISVFL
+12 QIRIVISISVVL
-24 LGLWLLILPAS
+24 LGLSLLILPAS

-61 SARFVERGMA
+61 SARFIERGMA
-71 LAREH
+71 VAREH

-140 NIGAASVVSVDGED
+140 NIGAASVVTIDGED
-154 LPDTLSL
+154 LPETLSL
-161 KATEDAAAFIRSI
+161 KATEDAAAFMRSI
-174 AESRGRD
+174 AEARGRN

-205 ADLIATDYASL
+205 ADLIAEDYSSL

-222 YEVELGDRTVIL
+222 YEIDLGDRTVML
-234 NLSSVDTTTVG
+234 NLSSFETLIVG
-245 KTLLERLLEFVSDP
+245 KTFLERLLELVSDP

-290 LFLILGWS
+290 LFLILGWA
-298 GIGLLPFSWAGVG
+298 GIGLLPFSWAGVA
-311 LIALAFFLLY
+311 LMALAFFLLY
-321 LESTAPGVGYFGVAG
+321 LESTAPGIGYFGTAG
-336 TISLMLGGLLLV
+336 VVSLVLGGLLLV
-348 GFFGDPAIPGDAPSV
+348 GFFGDPSIPGDAPSV
-363 NKWLLA
+363 SKWLLA
-369 GIGAGVGAFVL
+369 SIGVFLGICMVWIVYEARKTKQVNLYKSPTTAIELIGMEGEVTVDLSPAGQI
-380 LIAFYIFNQKVH
+380 LIA
-392 ESPLATSSLMGS
+392 
-404 SGKVTTTLSP
+404 
-414 SGEVLVNGEFWSCD
+414 GEYWSCRIYGD
-428 LESGRG
+428 NDEWCVKGSKV
-434 TSLEVGSDVVVVSVR
+434 EVVAVA
-449 GNRLK
+449 GNHLQVK
-454 VRPQRS
+454 P
-460 ANEETASN
+460 TKI

>member
-1 MINLFDKISPR
+1 MINPFDKISPR

-24 LGLWLLILPAS
+24 LGLSLLILPAS

-43 SSQPEV
+43 ASQPEV

-71 LAREH
+71 VAREH

-140 NIGAASVVSVDGED
+140 NIGAASVVTIDGED
-154 LPDTLSL
+154 LPETLGL
-161 KATEDAAAFIRSI
+161 KATEDAAAFMRSI
-174 AESRGRD
+174 AEARGRN

-205 ADLIATDYASL
+205 ADLIAEDYSSL

-222 YEVELGDRTVIL
+222 YEIDLGDRTVML
-234 NLSSVDTTTVG
+234 NLSSFETLIVG
-245 KTLLERLLEFVSDP
+245 KTFLERLLELVSDP

-290 LFLILGWS
+290 LFLILGWA
-298 GIGLLPFSWAGVG
+298 GIGLLPFSWAGVA
-311 LIALAFFLLY
+311 LMALAFFLLY
-321 LESTAPGVGYFGVAG
+321 LESTAPGIGYFGTAG
-336 TISLMLGGLLLV
+336 VVSLVLGGLLLV
-348 GFFGDPAIPGDAPSV
+348 GFFGDPSIPGDAPSV
-363 NKWLLA
+363 SKWLLA
-369 GIGAGVGAFVL
+369 SIGVFLGICMVWIVYEARKTKQVNLYKSPTTAIELIGMEGEVTVDLSPAGQI
-380 LIAFYIFNQKVH
+380 LIAGEYWSSRIYGDNDEWCIKGSKV
-392 ESPLATSSLMGS
+392 
-404 SGKVTTTLSP
+404 
-414 SGEVLVNGEFWSCD
+414 EVVA
-428 LESGRG
+428 
-434 TSLEVGSDVVVVSVR
+434 VA
-449 GNRLK
+449 GNHLQVK
-454 VRPQRS
+454 P
-460 ANEETASN
+460 TKI

>member
-1 MINLFDKISPR
+1 MINPFDKISPR

-24 LGLWLLILPAS
+24 LGLSLLILPAS

-43 SSQPEV
+43 VSQPEV

-71 LAREH
+71 VAREH

-140 NIGAASVVSVDGED
+140 NIGAASVVTIDGED
-154 LPDTLSL
+154 LPETLGL
-161 KATEDAAAFIRSI
+161 KATEDAAAFMRSI
-174 AESRGRD
+174 AEARGRN

-205 ADLIATDYASL
+205 ADLIAEDYSSL

-222 YEVELGDRTVIL
+222 YEIDLGDRTVML
-234 NLSSVDTTTVG
+234 NLSSFETLIVG
-245 KTLLERLLEFVSDP
+245 KTFLERLLELVSDP

-290 LFLILGWS
+290 LFLVLGWA
-298 GIGLLPFSWAGVG
+298 GIGLLPFSWAGVA
-311 LIALAFFLLY
+311 LMALAFFLLY
-321 LESTAPGVGYFGVAG
+321 LESTAPGIGYFGTAG
-336 TISLMLGGLLLV
+336 VVSLVLGGLLLV
-348 GFFGDPAIPGDAPSV
+348 GFFGDPSIPGDAPSV
-363 NKWLLA
+363 SKWLLA
-369 GIGAGVGAFVL
+369 SIGVFLGICMVWIVYEARKTKQVNLYKSPTTAIELIGMEGEVTVDLSPAGQI
-380 LIAFYIFNQKVH
+380 LIAGEYWSSRIYGDNDEWCIKGSKV
-392 ESPLATSSLMGS
+392 
-404 SGKVTTTLSP
+404 
-414 SGEVLVNGEFWSCD
+414 EVVA
-428 LESGRG
+428 
-434 TSLEVGSDVVVVSVR
+434 VA
-449 GNRLK
+449 GNHLQVK
-454 VRPQRS
+454 P
-460 ANEETASN
+460 TKI

>member
-1 MINLFDKISPR
+1 MINPFDKISPR

-24 LGLWLLILPAS
+24 LGLSLLILPAS

-43 SSQPEV
+43 ASQPEV

-71 LAREH
+71 VAREH

-140 NIGAASVVSVDGED
+140 NIGAASVVTIDGED
-154 LPDTLSL
+154 LPETLGL
-161 KATEDAAAFIRSI
+161 KATEDAAAFMRSI
-174 AESRGRD
+174 AEARGRN

-205 ADLIATDYASL
+205 ADLIAEDYSSL

-222 YEVELGDRTVIL
+222 YEIDLGDRTVML
-234 NLSSVDTTTVG
+234 NLSSFETLIVG
-245 KTLLERLLEFVSDP
+245 KTFLERLLELVSDP

-290 LFLILGWS
+290 LFLILGWA
-298 GIGLLPFSWAGVG
+298 GIGLLPFSWAGVA
-311 LIALAFFLLY
+311 LMALAFFLLY
-321 LESTAPGVGYFGVAG
+321 LESTAPGIGYFGTAG
-336 TISLMLGGLLLV
+336 VISLVLGGLLLV
-348 GFFGDPAIPGDAPSV
+348 GFFGDPSIPGDAPSV
-363 NKWLLA
+363 SKWLLA
-369 GIGAGVGAFVL
+369 SIGVFLGICMVWIVYEARKTKQVNLYKSPTTAIELIGMEGEVTVDLSPAGQI
-380 LIAFYIFNQKVH
+380 LIAGEYWSSRIYGDNDEWCIKGSKV
-392 ESPLATSSLMGS
+392 
-404 SGKVTTTLSP
+404 
-414 SGEVLVNGEFWSCD
+414 EVVA
-428 LESGRG
+428 
-434 TSLEVGSDVVVVSVR
+434 VA
-449 GNRLK
+449 GNHLQVK
-454 VRPQRS
+454 P
-460 ANEETASN
+460 TKI

>member
-1 MINLFDKISPR
+1 MINPFDKISPR

-24 LGLWLLILPAS
+24 LGLSLLILPAS

-61 SARFVERGMA
+61 SARFIERGMA
-71 LAREH
+71 VAREH

-140 NIGAASVVSVDGED
+140 NIGAASVVTIDGED
-154 LPDTLSL
+154 LPETLSL
-161 KATEDAAAFIRSI
+161 KATEDAAAFMRSI
-174 AESRGRD
+174 AEARGRN

-205 ADLIATDYASL
+205 ADLIAEDYSSL

-222 YEVELGDRTVIL
+222 YEIDLGDRTVML
-234 NLSSVDTTTVG
+234 NLSSFETLIVG
-245 KTLLERLLEFVSDP
+245 KTFLERLLELVSDP

-290 LFLILGWS
+290 LFLILGWA
-298 GIGLLPFSWAGVG
+298 GIGLLPFSWAGVA
-311 LIALAFFLLY
+311 LMALAFFLLY
-321 LESTAPGVGYFGVAG
+321 LESTAPGIGYFGTAG
-336 TISLMLGGLLLV
+336 VVSLVLGGLLLV
-348 GFFGDPAIPGDAPSV
+348 GFFGDPSIPGDAPSV
-363 NKWLLA
+363 SKWLLA
-369 GIGAGVGAFVL
+369 SIGVFLGICMVWIVYEARKTKQVNLYKSPTTAIELIGMEGEVTVDLSPAGQI
-380 LIAFYIFNQKVH
+380 LIAGEYWSSRIYGDNDEWCIKGSKV
-392 ESPLATSSLMGS
+392 
-404 SGKVTTTLSP
+404 
-414 SGEVLVNGEFWSCD
+414 EVVA
-428 LESGRG
+428 
-434 TSLEVGSDVVVVSVR
+434 VA
-449 GNRLK
+449 GNHLQVK
-454 VRPQRS
+454 P
-460 ANEETASN
+460 TKI

>member
-1 MINLFDKISPR
+1 MINPFEKISPR
-12 QIRIVISISVFL
+12 QIRIVISISVVL
-24 LGLWLLILPAS
+24 LGFSLLILPAS
-35 QPVSAEDM
+35 QPVSADDM

-71 LAREH
+71 VAREH

-140 NIGAASVVSVDGED
+140 NIGAASVVTIDGED
-154 LPDTLSL
+154 LPETLSL
-161 KATEDAAAFIRSI
+161 KATEDAAAFMRSI
-174 AESRGRD
+174 AEVRGRN

-205 ADLIATDYASL
+205 ADLIAEDYSSL

-222 YEVELGDRTVIL
+222 YEIDLGDRTVML
-234 NLSSVDTTTVG
+234 NLSSFETLIVG
-245 KTLLERLLEFVSDP
+245 KTFLERLLELVSDP

-290 LFLILGWS
+290 LFLILGWA
-298 GIGLLPFSWAGVG
+298 GIGLLPFSWAGVA
-311 LIALAFFLLY
+311 LMALAFFLLY
-321 LESTAPGVGYFGVAG
+321 LESTAPGIGYFGTAG
-336 TISLMLGGLLLV
+336 VVSLVLGGLLLV
-348 GFFGDPAIPGDAPSV
+348 GFFGDPSIPGDAPSV
-363 NKWLLA
+363 SKWLLA
-369 GIGAGVGAFVL
+369 SIGVFLGICMVWIVYEARKTKQVNLYKSPTTAIELIGMEGEVTVDLSPAGQI
-380 LIAFYIFNQKVH
+380 LIAGEYWSSRIYGDNDEWCIKGSKV
-392 ESPLATSSLMGS
+392 
-404 SGKVTTTLSP
+404 
-414 SGEVLVNGEFWSCD
+414 EVVA
-428 LESGRG
+428 
-434 TSLEVGSDVVVVSVR
+434 VA
-449 GNRLK
+449 GNHLQVK
-454 VRPQRS
+454 P
-460 ANEETASN
+460 TKI

>member
-1 MINLFDKISPR
+1 MINPFEKISPR
-12 QIRIVISISVFL
+12 QIRIVISISVVL
-24 LGLWLLILPAS
+24 LGFSLLILPAS
-35 QPVSAEDM
+35 QPVSADDM

-71 LAREH
+71 VAREH

-140 NIGAASVVSVDGED
+140 NIGAASVVTIDGED
-154 LPDTLSL
+154 LPETLSL
-161 KATEDAAAFIRSI
+161 KATEDAAAFMRSI
-174 AESRGRD
+174 AEARGRN

-205 ADLIATDYASL
+205 ADLIAEDYSSL

-222 YEVELGDRTVIL
+222 YEIDLGDRTVML
-234 NLSSVDTTTVG
+234 NLSSFETLIVG
-245 KTLLERLLEFVSDP
+245 KTFLERLLELVSDP

-290 LFLILGWS
+290 LFLILGWA
-298 GIGLLPFSWAGVG
+298 GIGLLPFSWAGVA
-311 LIALAFFLLY
+311 LMALAFFLLY
-321 LESTAPGVGYFGVAG
+321 LESTAPGIGYFGTAG
-336 TISLMLGGLLLV
+336 VVSLVLGGLLLV
-348 GFFGDPAIPGDAPSV
+348 GFFGDPSIPGDAPSV
-363 NKWLLA
+363 SKWLLA
-369 GIGAGVGAFVL
+369 SIGVFLGICMVWIVYEARKTKQVNLYKSPTTAIELIGMEGEVTVDLSPAGQI
-380 LIAFYIFNQKVH
+380 LIAGEYWSSRIYGDNDEWCIKGSKV
-392 ESPLATSSLMGS
+392 
-404 SGKVTTTLSP
+404 
-414 SGEVLVNGEFWSCD
+414 EVVA
-428 LESGRG
+428 
-434 TSLEVGSDVVVVSVR
+434 VA
-449 GNRLK
+449 GNHLQVK
-454 VRPQRS
+454 P
-460 ANEETASN
+460 TKI

>member
-1 MINLFDKISPR
+1 MINPFDKISPR
-12 QIRIVISISVFL
+12 QIRIIISISVFL
-24 LGLWLLILPAS
+24 LGLSLLILPAS

-43 SSQPEV
+43 ASQPEV

-71 LAREH
+71 VAREH

-140 NIGAASVVSVDGED
+140 NIGAASVVTIDGED
-154 LPDTLSL
+154 LPETLGL
-161 KATEDAAAFIRSI
+161 KATEDAAAFMRSI
-174 AESRGRD
+174 AEARGRN

-205 ADLIATDYASL
+205 ADLIAEDYSSL

-222 YEVELGDRTVIL
+222 YEIDLGDRTVML
-234 NLSSVDTTTVG
+234 NLSSFETLIVG
-245 KTLLERLLEFVSDP
+245 KTFLERLLELVSDP

-273 IVELW
+273 IVEIW

-290 LFLILGWS
+290 LFLILGWA
-298 GIGLLPFSWAGVG
+298 GIGLLPFSWAGVA
-311 LIALAFFLLY
+311 LMALAFFLLY
-321 LESTAPGVGYFGVAG
+321 LESTAPGIGYFGTAG
-336 TISLMLGGLLLV
+336 VISLVLGGLLLV
-348 GFFGDPAIPGDAPSV
+348 GFFGDPSIPGDAPSV
-363 NKWLLA
+363 SKWLLA
-369 GIGAGVGAFVL
+369 SIGVFLGICMVWIVYEARKTKQVNLYKSPTTAIELIGMEGEVTVDLSPAGQI
-380 LIAFYIFNQKVH
+380 LIAGEYWSSRIYGDNDEWCIKGSKV
-392 ESPLATSSLMGS
+392 
-404 SGKVTTTLSP
+404 
-414 SGEVLVNGEFWSCD
+414 EVVA
-428 LESGRG
+428 
-434 TSLEVGSDVVVVSVR
+434 VA
-449 GNRLK
+449 GNHLQVK
-454 VRPQRS
+454 P
-460 ANEETASN
+460 TKI